1 MKYRK
6 DGIVIRQPNDND
18 FDSILDLRWRVL
30 DKPVDSPRQTEP
42 TKNDV
47 RPDVIHMEAF
57 EENVAISTV
66 RLDPYPERGEHIYL
80 VRRMAT
86 DPKFQRRGIGTDV
99 LIEAERITASRGA
112 TRIILHSRPGSVVFY
127 ESLGYKLNG
136 RIEIHNGDENPEM
149 EKNV

>member
-1 MKYRK
+1 
-6 DGIVIRQPNDND
+6 
-18 FDSILDLRWRVL
+18 
-30 DKPVDSPRQTEP
+30 
-42 TKNDV
+42 
-47 RPDVIHMEAF
+47 
-57 EENVAISTV
+57 
-66 RLDPYPERGEHIYL
+66 
-80 VRRMAT
+80 
-86 DPKFQRRGIGTDV
+86 V